1 LTHDRNDAK
10 LVANVTKEATAMG
23 NAAAVK
29 KYHQK
34 LDEFKIR
41 PRKEEGQVIR
51 QYAADKGISVQELF
65 LTAVREHMELNK

>member
-1 LTHDRNDAK
+1 MTQGKSGVK
-10 LVANVTKEATAMG
+10 LVANDTKEAATMG
-23 NAAAVK
+23 NAEAVK
-29 KYHQK
+29 KYRQK